1 MNIVICGA
9 GEVGRHSAEVLARNG
24 HSITIIDQSPARLAE
39 IDDAMDA
46 VNKRFGG
53 RTLYYADAMEAQK
66 SSEAAP
72 MRIAF
77 NHIPDL
83 ELERDQP

>member
-1 MNIVICGA
+1 
-9 GEVGRHSAEVLARNG
+9 
-24 HSITIIDQSPARLAE
+24 
-39 IDDAMDA
+39 MDK

-72 MRIAF
+72 IRIAF
-77 NHIPDL
+77 GHIPDL
-83 ELERDQP
+83 ELERGWDYIS